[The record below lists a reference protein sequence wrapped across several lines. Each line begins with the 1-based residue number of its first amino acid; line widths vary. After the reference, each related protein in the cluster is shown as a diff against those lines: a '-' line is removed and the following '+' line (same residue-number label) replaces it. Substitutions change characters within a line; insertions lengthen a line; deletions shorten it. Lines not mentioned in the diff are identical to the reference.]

1 MSFVVSATD
10 LPQPLGRA
18 VFLDHAL
25 CASEILSLDSM
36 LMFVTR
42 RNFSELECSWMDN
55 CDISPLISLLS
66 THFPSARSC
75 PFVQAHQKVLPDGL

>member
-10 LPQPLGRA
+10 LTQQLGHT

-36 LMFVTR
+36 LMFVTH
-42 RNFSELECSWMDN
+42 RNFSELEPSWMD
-55 CDISPLISLLS
+55 SL
-66 THFPSARSC
+66 
-75 PFVQAHQKVLPDGL
+75 